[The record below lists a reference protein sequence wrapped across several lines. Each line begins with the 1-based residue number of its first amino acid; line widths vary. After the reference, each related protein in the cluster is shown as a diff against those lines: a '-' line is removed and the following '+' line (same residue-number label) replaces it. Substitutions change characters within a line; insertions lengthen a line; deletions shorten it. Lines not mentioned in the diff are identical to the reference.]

1 MRGPATT
8 GANRRGAIL
17 RIAAALLSL
26 TVALSTF
33 AYLVRVANNI
43 PLADHWTWIK
53 GLLIPFVEGRIGLD
67 QYFLG
72 QYTFLAHSHF
82 AALAFLLIAYQ
93 YFALNFYLQLVW
105 GVVFYVAGALLIAR
119 QFWQWRR
126 DDPNFHLAV
135 LIGAIGYFCI
145 TSDFP
150 WFLVVFEYFYFALA
164 LLLLVAFDRAAQQ
177 RIPWTAFLTLFV
189 FVLTFADSIGLA
201 ASITVLCAAGLLT
214 LTGSIR
220 WRQFVQLLITIAV
233 VLASMRLLLGPGIP
247 GSETARGAALAALV
261 RSPEVVVR
269 AVLSSMSQPLVDNV
283 VLRHH
288 FDRPHLLRY
297 GLGATVALGL
307 CGVLWLY
314 WKQHA
319 YRRTIL
325 PPLLIA
331 FSFLAALAILTSRYF
346 DFGED
351 VLLAQRFTRLF
362 ALYVVGFALAAAL
375 TEGRAARAITSTF
388 AVVCVAAYVVSASHQ
403 WRHIGH
409 VHAYFDRAEQ
419 LIRDH
424 EPGDEDLGR
433 HLVRCSRG
441 FCDDAILFM
450 RERRL
455 HVFR

>member
-1 MRGPATT
+1 MQEAVKAGST
-8 GANRRGAIL
+8 RRGTIL
-17 RIAAALLSL
+17 RAAAALLAL

-33 AYLVRVANNI
+33 AYLVRVANDV

-53 GLLIPFVEGRIGLD
+53 GLLIPYVEGRIGLG

-93 YFALNFYLQLVW
+93 YFALSFYPQLVW
-105 GVVFYVAGALLIAR
+105 GTVFYVVGALLIAR
-119 QFWQWRR
+119 QFWQWRS
-126 DDPNFHLAV
+126 DHANFHLAV

-164 LLLLVAFDRAAQQ
+164 LLLLVTFDRAVQR
-177 RIPWTAFLTLFV
+177 RIPWAAFVALFV
-189 FVLTFADSIGLA
+189 VVLTFADSIGLA

-214 LTGSIR
+214 VTGSIR
-220 WRQFVQLLITIAV
+220 WRQVVQLLITVAV
-233 VLASMRLLLGPGIP
+233 ALASMRLLLGPGIP
-247 GSETARGAALAALV
+247 GSETARGAALAALAT
-261 RSPEVVVR
+261 SPEVVVR
-269 AVLSSMSQPLVDNV
+269 AVLSSMSQPLIDNV

-314 WKQHA
+314 WKQQA

-331 FSFLAALAILTSRYF
+331 FSFLAALAVLTSRYF
-346 DFGED
+346 DGGED
-351 VLLAQRFTRLF
+351 VLLA
-362 ALYVVGFALAAAL
+362 
-375 TEGRAARAITSTF
+375 
-388 AVVCVAAYVVSASHQ
+388 
-403 WRHIGH
+403 
-409 VHAYFDRAEQ
+409 
-419 LIRDH
+419 
-424 EPGDEDLGR
+424 
-433 HLVRCSRG
+433 
-441 FCDDAILFM
+441 
-450 RERRL
+450 
-455 HVFR
+455 